1 MENRQHLNSK
11 HESISLKPPF
21 LRDTE
26 NGRNSRNWGVENGK
40 WEVSFSEMIW
50 LIFAQN
56 LSNLVVLSI
65 KCWAKSIF
73 YLLFLQN
80 VALLAFWGHT
90 FAVWMPFSALHCEEM
105 FAEGPFCLF
114 TPGEVFLEH
123 CKKFPRFSNF
133 NLLIQKNGKF
143 WSVCTVFDRKRKNT
157 ENGKSAKRN
166 LNFIKRRNGGLI
178 LVIVIS
184 QFFKPLTT
192 YEYIHHSCSN
202 SVIDPVL
209 ALTHCFEILKMQF

>member
-1 MENRQHLNSK
+1 
-11 HESISLKPPF
+11 
-21 LRDTE
+21 
-26 NGRNSRNWGVENGK
+26 
-40 WEVSFSEMIW
+40 MIR

-90 FAVWMPFSALHCEEM
+90 FAVWMAFSALQCEEM
-105 FAEGPFCLF
+105 FAERPFCLF
-114 TPGEVFLEH
+114 TLGEVFLEH

-133 NLLIQKNGKF
+133 NLLIQKNSKF
-143 WSVCTVFDRKRKNT
+143 WSVCTVLIENGNNT

-166 LNFIKRRNGGLI
+166 LNFVKRRNGGLRGCFTIRVHHLSHFWWKMKCFVIPQHAFFCVMNTPYIDYIKLVTYRHNLCWIHLKLKI
-178 LVIVIS
+178 LCIWIA
-184 QFFKPLTT
+184 
-192 YEYIHHSCSN
+192 
-202 SVIDPVL
+202 IDEFSERTVFDGTQTCTFQ
-209 ALTHCFEILKMQF
+209 THAT

>member
-1 MENRQHLNSK
+1 MLSRNWPISK
-11 HESISLKPPF
+11 LQFNHEVKIKPPF
-21 LRDTE
+21 LHDTE
-26 NGRNSRNWGVENGK
+26 NGRNSRNQGVENGK
-40 WEVSFSEMIW
+40 WEVSFSEMIR

-65 KCWAKSIF
+65 KCWAKCIF

-90 FAVWMPFSALHCEEM
+90 FAVWMPFSALQCEEM
-105 FAEGPFCLF
+105 FAEWPLCLF
-114 TPGEVFLEH
+114 TPGEVFPKH

-166 LNFIKRRNGGLI
+166 LNFVKRRNGGL
-178 LVIVIS
+178 
-184 QFFKPLTT
+184 K
-192 YEYIHHSCSN
+192 
-202 SVIDPVL
+202 
-209 ALTHCFEILKMQF
+209 LKL